1 MRPTLLLLALA
12 SPLTAAEIT
21 ADGRITSVTVY
32 ADRAEVTRQA
42 RLRLEAGSHTV
53 VFDRLPAGVDTGS
66 LRATGKGGFTLV
78 DIRPDTVQTA
88 EVANEKV
95 AALTERLRG
104 LERQAE
110 ELRRAEGR
118 VEARRQALAK
128 VLDRLTTAGKDS
140 PGPEMDP
147 AKWSGFIDFH
157 AGALAKL
164 DEESLG
170 LKDKAKEVARDSDQ
184 VRRELGALQAGGRKV
199 RQVARLT
206 LEAAAATEALVD
218 LTYVVQGPSWE
229 PSYDIRA
236 DVAAKTLDVAYF
248 ATVRQSTGEDWKGVA
263 LRLSTAQPSVH
274 GREPELDPWFVRKL
288 EPIVLRKDQEL
299 RSRPAEAR
307 AAPKAQMFNEFALSG
322 AVATADAAMA
332 PAGAAVARV
341 IAGGVAAVFVV
352 ERATDIASDNKP
364 VRASLSRD
372 TFPATFRHTCVP
384 KLSPHTYLKA
394 KATNKT
400 ELPYL
405 PGPSAVF
412 VDGAFVA
419 NADMDLVP
427 AGQEFWTYL
436 GADAS
441 VKVERRILADR
452 TEVSGLIG
460 KKTLSTVRDH
470 VFKLTNGKSTPVE
483 LVIWDQIPMSNHE
496 AIKVTLEQPEY
507 RKDTAD
513 LRMDDQKRLEWRVDL
528 KPGEKRDLP
537 FRFTVERPEDLVVEG
552 L

>member
-1 MRPTLLLLALA
+1 MRPALLLLALA
-12 SPLTAAEIT
+12 STLEAAEIT
-21 ADGRITSVTVY
+21 ADGRITAVTVY

-42 RLRLEAGSHTV
+42 RLRLEPGSHTV
-53 VFDRLPAGVDTGS
+53 VFDRLPANVDTGS

-78 DIRPDTVQTA
+78 DIRPDTVQTT

-110 ELRRAEGR
+110 ELKRAEGR

-170 LKDKAKEVARDSDQ
+170 LRDKAKEVAKDADQ
-184 VRRELGALQAGGRKV
+184 VRRELAALQAGSRKV

-206 LEAAAATEALVD
+206 VEAGAATEAVID
-218 LTYVVQGPSWE
+218 LSYVVGGPSWE

-236 DVAAKTLDVAYF
+236 EVAAKTVEVAYF

-274 GREPELDPWFVRKL
+274 GREPELDPWFVRKA
-288 EPIVLRKDQEL
+288 EPIVSKSAQSDARLEAL
-299 RSRPAEAR
+299 SRAPAS
-307 AAPKAQMFNEFALSG
+307 APKAQMFNEFALT
-322 AVATADAAMA
+322 AATADAMA

-341 IAGGVAAVFVV
+341 IPGGVAAVFAV
-352 ERATDIASDNKP
+352 ERAADIASDNKP
-364 VRASLSRD
+364 VRASLARD
-372 TFPATFRHTCVP
+372 TFPAAFRHTCVP

-394 KATNKT
+394 KAINRT

-412 VDGAFVA
+412 VDGSFVA

-460 KKTLSTVRDH
+460 KKTVSTVRDH
-470 VFKLTNGKSTPVE
+470 VFKLTNGKPTPVE
-483 LVIWDQIPMSNHE
+483 LVIWDQVPMSNHE

>member
-1 MRPTLLLLALA
+1 MRPALLLLVLA
-12 SPLTAAEIT
+12 SPLRAAELT
-21 ADGRITSVTVY
+21 ADGRITAVTVY

-42 RLRLEAGSHTV
+42 RLRLEPGSHTV
-53 VFDRLPAGVDTGS
+53 VFDRLPANADIGS
-66 LRATGKGGFTLV
+66 LRASGKGNFTLV

-95 AALTERLRG
+95 AALADRLRG

-110 ELRRAEGR
+110 ELKRAEGR

-164 DEESLG
+164 DEETLG
-170 LKDKAKEVARDSDQ
+170 LRDKSREVARDTDQ
-184 VRRELGALQAGGRKV
+184 VRRELAALQAGSRRV

-206 LEAAAATEALVD
+206 LEASAATEAVID
-218 LTYVVQGPSWE
+218 LSYVVGGPSWE

-236 DVAAKTLDVAYF
+236 DVAAKTLEVAYF

-274 GREPELDPWFVRKL
+274 GREPELDPWFLRKR
-288 EPIVLRKDQEL
+288 EPIVPQE
-299 RSRPAEAR
+299 RTDSRAAVRPASAT
-307 AAPKAQMFNEFALSG
+307 AAKAQMFNEFDLTG
-322 AVATADAAMA
+322 ATADAAMA

-341 IAGGVAAVFVV
+341 IPGGVAAVFAV
-352 ERATDIASDNKP
+352 ERPADIASDNKP

-372 TFPATFRHTCVP
+372 TFPAAFRHTCVP

-394 KATNKT
+394 KAVNTT

-412 VDGAFVA
+412 VDGSFVA

-452 TEVSGLIG
+452 TEVAGLIG
-460 KKTLSTVRDH
+460 KKRVSTVRDH
-470 VFKLTNGKSTPVE
+470 VFKLTNGKATPVE

-496 AIKVTLEQPEY
+496 AIKVVLEQPEY
-507 RKDTAD
+507 KRDSAD

-537 FRFTVERPEDLVVEG
+537 FRFTVERPEDVVVEG

>member
-1 MRPTLLLLALA
+1 MRPLLLLALA
-12 SPLTAAEIT
+12 SSLQAAEIT

-42 RLRLEAGSHTV
+42 RLRLEPGTHTL
-53 VFDRLPAGVDTGS
+53 VFDRLPASVDTRS

-78 DIRPDTVQTA
+78 DIRPDTLQTA

-95 AALTERLRG
+95 AALAERLRG

-110 ELRRAEGR
+110 ELKRAEGR
-118 VEARRQALAK
+118 VEARRQALGK

-157 AGALAKL
+157 AGALATL

-170 LKDKAKEVARDSDQ
+170 LKDKAKDTAKDLDL
-184 VRRELGALQAGGRKV
+184 VRRELAALQAGSRRV

-206 LEAAAATEALVD
+206 LEAAAATEAVVD
-218 LTYVVQGPSWE
+218 LSYVVAGPSWE

-236 DVAAKTLDVAYF
+236 DIAAKTVEVAYF

-274 GREPELDPWFVRKL
+274 GREPELDPWFLHKR
-288 EPIVLRKDQEL
+288 EPIVLQE
-299 RSRPAEAR
+299 RTAGSVSMRGRPVAA
-307 AAPKAQMFNEFALSG
+307 AAPKAQMFNEFDLTG
-322 AVATADAAMA
+322 ATADAKA

-341 IAGGVAAVFVV
+341 IPGGVAAVFAV
-352 ERATDIASDNKP
+352 ERPADIPSDNKP
-364 VRASLSRD
+364 VRASLARD
-372 TFPATFRHTCVP
+372 TFPAAFRHTCVP
-384 KLSPHTYLKA
+384 KLSPHVYLKA
-394 KATNKT
+394 KAVNKT

-452 TEVSGLIG
+452 TEISGLIG
-460 KKTLSTVRDH
+460 KKTVSTVRDH
-470 VFKLTNGKSTPVE
+470 VFKLTNGKPTPVE
-483 LVIWDQIPMSNHE
+483 LVLWDQIPMSNHE
-496 AIKVTLEQPEY
+496 AIKVSLEQPEY
-507 RKDTAD
+507 SKDTAD

-537 FRFTVERPEDLVVEG
+537 FRFTVERPEDVVVEG